1 MMDENNNKITNEEV
15 EKNKWRVLIYRAL
28 LLVIL
33 IVYIKFKVVQRIGF
47 IPGILLIIVLVV
59 VISNLLTKIFKL
71 FLK

>member
-1 MMDENNNKITNEEV
+1 MDENDNKITNEKV
-15 EKNKWRVLIYRAL
+15 EKNKWRVLIYRVL

-33 IVYIKFKVVQRIGF
+33 FVYIKFKVVERIGF
-47 IPGILLIIVLVV
+47 VPGILLIIVLVV